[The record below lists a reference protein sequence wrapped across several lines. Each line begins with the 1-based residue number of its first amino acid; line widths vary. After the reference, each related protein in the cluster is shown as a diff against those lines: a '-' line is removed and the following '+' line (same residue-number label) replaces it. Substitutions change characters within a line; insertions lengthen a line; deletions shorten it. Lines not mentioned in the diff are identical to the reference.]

1 MISYEDI
8 TARIISREDAGR
20 IFSTS
25 FRGKN
30 TIVFT
35 NGCFDLLH
43 RGHVYYLS
51 RARQMGDLLV
61 VGLNTDASVRRIK
74 GPGRPLSGEQSRA
87 EVLASLVFVD
97 YVILFEQDTPLE
109 LILAIRPHIL
119 VKGRDYRSEEIVGYN
134 EVLSWGGRVE
144 TIPLLEGY
152 STSSII
158 RKMGG

>member
-1 MISYEDI
+1 MNSYEDI

-20 IFSTS
+20 IFSPS
-25 FRGKN
+25 FREN
-30 TIVFT
+30 NSIVFT

-51 RARQMGDLLV
+51 RTRQLGDLLV
-61 VGLNTDASVRRIK
+61 VGLNTDSSVARIK
-74 GPGRPLSGEQSRA
+74 GPGRPLSGERSRA

-97 YVILFEQDTPLE
+97 YVILFEEDTPLE
-109 LILAIRPHIL
+109 LILALRPDIL
-119 VKGRDYRSEEIVGYN
+119 VKGGDYKPEDIVGYH

>member
-1 MISYEDI
+1 MNSYEDI

-20 IFSTS
+20 IFSPS
-25 FRGKN
+25 FREN
-30 TIVFT
+30 NSIVFT

-51 RARQMGDLLV
+51 RTRQLGDLLV
-61 VGLNTDASVRRIK
+61 VGLNTDSSVARIK
-74 GPGRPLSGEQSRA
+74 GPGRPLSVERSRA

-97 YVILFEQDTPLE
+97 YVILFEEDTPLE
-109 LILAIRPHIL
+109 LILALRPDIL
-119 VKGRDYRSEEIVGYN
+119 VKGGDYKPEDIVGYH